1 MPSKFVPPQL
11 RLWVVEYSRP
21 LVSAGEWFQEPPR
34 MSKWISDPAIL
45 KSLMQNG
52 RVLSTVLGWSLLARL
67 KSDSEFT
74 GDVTKYW
81 RAYIRL
87 VSYKVDVFCPSCPL
101 VSLCVSILFIQNIRQ
116 ATNKQCLRCSR
127 HCSECFRPILS
138 ELDNILP
145 CEANIPQEKDPLT

>member
-1 MPSKFVPPQL
+1 MKTTGSFPEIQFL
-11 RLWVVEYSRP
+11 MN
-21 LVSAGEWFQEPPR
+21 
-34 MSKWISDPAIL
+34 MSHFIKRYI
-45 KSLMQNG
+45 
-52 RVLSTVLGWSLLARL
+52 LSTFLGWSLLARL

-145 CEANIPQEKDPLT
+145 CEANSPQEKDPLT